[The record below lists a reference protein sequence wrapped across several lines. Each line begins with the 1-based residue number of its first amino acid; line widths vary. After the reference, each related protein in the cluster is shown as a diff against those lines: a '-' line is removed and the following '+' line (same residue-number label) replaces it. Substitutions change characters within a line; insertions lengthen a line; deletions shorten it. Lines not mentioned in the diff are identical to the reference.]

1 MSDHL
6 ERTEAEQERR
16 DEFLRRAAVE
26 TNCLSVE
33 DCLTGRVIIY
43 KSKSST
49 VNPQVFRLIRELDLV
64 VWLSSKWQYEGKVRG
79 VVEVTTP
86 EQLEREGDR

>member
-1 MSDHL
+1 MSQ
-6 ERTEAEQERR
+6 RTEAEQQRR

-26 TNCLSVE
+26 TTCLSVE

-43 KSKSST
+43 VSKRRT
-49 VNPQVFRLIRELDLV
+49 VNPQVFKLIRELDLV
-64 VWLSSKWQYEGKVRG
+64 VWLSGTRRVDGKVRG
-79 VVEVTTP
+79 TVEVTTP